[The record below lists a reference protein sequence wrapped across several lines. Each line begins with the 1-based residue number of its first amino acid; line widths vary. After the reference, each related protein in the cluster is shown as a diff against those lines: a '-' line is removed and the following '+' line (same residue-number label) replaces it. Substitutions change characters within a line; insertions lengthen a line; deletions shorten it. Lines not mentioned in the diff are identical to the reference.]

1 MYTDKGLY
9 IAKAAGRELY
19 ILPKMAN
26 RHGLIAGATGTGKTV
41 SLKVLAESFS
51 DMGVPVIMADVKGD
65 LAGMVKAGGDNAT
78 ISQRVSEFG
87 LLERG
92 FTYKAFPTCFWDL
105 FAKKGLPLR
114 TTISEFGPLL
124 LAKLLD
130 LNQVQSDIL
139 NIVFKIADDEGLLL
153 IDIKDLKA
161 MLNYVSENSAQYK
174 SEYGNISS
182 QSVAAI
188 MRAVVALSDRGAEE
202 FFGEPALNIRDW
214 MRTTQDSRAY
224 INIID
229 ASSLIQDTL
238 AYSTFMLWLLS
249 ELFETMPEVGDLE
262 KPKMVFFFDEAHL
275 LFKNTPKAM
284 MQKIEQVMKLIRSK
298 GIGIYFISQ
307 SPSDIPGEILAQL
320 GNKIQHALR
329 AYTASEQKAVK
340 AAAQSYRIN
349 PNLDTQKAIT
359 ELGIGEDF
367 SFKAYPTVFWDIFGK
382 KGLPLRT
389 TISEFG
395 PMLLAKLLDLNQI
408 QTDILNII
416 FKIADDEGLLL
427 IDLKDLKSMLNYVSE
442 NAADYKAEYG
452 NIAPQSVNAIMR
464 GLVALGDK
472 GGDIF
477 FGEPALD
484 INDWFVTKDG
494 KGMINVLDA
503 TTIINDPVIYST
515 FMLWMLAELFEIM
528 PEVGDLDKP
537 KMVFFF
543 DEAHLLFKDTPK
555 ALLQKIEQVVK
566 LIRSKGIGVYF
577 ITQNPL
583 PIIRSGFI
591 EVWLFRNDD

>member
-1 MYTDKGLY
+1 MYKDNEIWVASDGD
-9 IAKAAGRELY
+9 AKLCIKSKY
-19 ILPKMAN
+19 AN

-41 SLKVLAESFS
+41 TLKVMAESFS
-51 DMGVPVIMADVKGD
+51 DAGVPVFLSDIKGD
-65 LAGMVKAGGDNAT
+65 LSGMCK
-78 ISQRVSEFG
+78 
-87 LLERG
+87 
-92 FTYKAFPTCFWDL
+92 
-105 FAKKGLPLR
+105 
-114 TTISEFGPLL
+114 
-124 LAKLLD
+124 
-130 LNQVQSDIL
+130 
-139 NIVFKIADDEGLLL
+139 
-153 IDIKDLKA
+153 
-161 MLNYVSENSAQYK
+161 
-174 SEYGNISS
+174 
-182 QSVAAI
+182 
-188 MRAVVALSDRGAEE
+188 
-202 FFGEPALNIRDW
+202 
-214 MRTTQDSRAY
+214 
-224 INIID
+224 
-229 ASSLIQDTL
+229 
-238 AYSTFMLWLLS
+238 
-249 ELFETMPEVGDLE
+249 
-262 KPKMVFFFDEAHL
+262 
-275 LFKNTPKAM
+275 
-284 MQKIEQVMKLIRSK
+284 
-298 GIGIYFISQ
+298 
-307 SPSDIPGEILAQL
+307 PGEE
-320 GNKIQHALR
+320 KE
-329 AYTASEQKAVK
+329 S
-340 AAAQSYRIN
+340 
-349 PNLDTQKAIT
+349 IT
-359 ELGIGEDF
+359 KRVAELGMGEDF

-442 NAADYKAEYG
+442 NATDYKAEYG

-503 TTIINDPVIYST
+503 TTIINDPGIYAT

-577 ITQNPL
+577 ITQNPSDIPDEVL
-583 PIIRSGFI
+583 AQLGNKVQHALRAYTPAEQKGIKAAAQSYRANPDFDTAEIITNLGIGEAVVSFI
-591 EVWLFRNDD
+591 EDDGAPAMVRKTKVLPPQSYLGAIDDMMRAAVISMSDLAEKYKDMVDRDSAYEFLQRLQVEISQKQEEEKQAETARKEAEKQAEIERKEAEKQEKAAQKEAERQAKEAEKEEKKKKDAIKKGVAAVAGTAAGTIGRQIGKTLGKSGGKFGSSLGGNLGASLGRGVLSTLFKLK

>member
-1 MYTDKGLY
+1 MYKDNEIWVASDGD
-9 IAKAAGRELY
+9 AKLCIKSKY
-19 ILPKMAN
+19 AN

-41 SLKVLAESFS
+41 TLKVMAESFS
-51 DMGVPVIMADVKGD
+51 DAGVPVFLSDIKGD
-65 LAGMVKAGGDNAT
+65 LSGMCK
-78 ISQRVSEFG
+78 
-87 LLERG
+87 
-92 FTYKAFPTCFWDL
+92 
-105 FAKKGLPLR
+105 
-114 TTISEFGPLL
+114 
-124 LAKLLD
+124 
-130 LNQVQSDIL
+130 
-139 NIVFKIADDEGLLL
+139 
-153 IDIKDLKA
+153 
-161 MLNYVSENSAQYK
+161 
-174 SEYGNISS
+174 
-182 QSVAAI
+182 
-188 MRAVVALSDRGAEE
+188 
-202 FFGEPALNIRDW
+202 
-214 MRTTQDSRAY
+214 
-224 INIID
+224 
-229 ASSLIQDTL
+229 
-238 AYSTFMLWLLS
+238 
-249 ELFETMPEVGDLE
+249 
-262 KPKMVFFFDEAHL
+262 
-275 LFKNTPKAM
+275 
-284 MQKIEQVMKLIRSK
+284 
-298 GIGIYFISQ
+298 
-307 SPSDIPGEILAQL
+307 PGEE
-320 GNKIQHALR
+320 KE
-329 AYTASEQKAVK
+329 S
-340 AAAQSYRIN
+340 
-349 PNLDTQKAIT
+349 IT
-359 ELGIGEDF
+359 KRVAELGMGEDF

-442 NAADYKAEYG
+442 NAIDYKAEYG

-472 GGDIF
+472 GGDVF

-503 TTIINDPVIYST
+503 TTIINDPGIYAT

-577 ITQNPL
+577 ITQNPSDIPDEVL
-583 PIIRSGFI
+583 AQLGNKVQHALRAYTPAEQKGIKAAAQSYRANPDFDTAEIITNLGIGEAVVSFI
-591 EVWLFRNDD
+591 EDDGAPAMVRKAKVLPPQSYLGAIDDMMRAAVISMSDLAEKYKDMVDRDSAYEFLQRLQVEISQKQEEERQAEIARKEAEKQAEIERKEAEKQAKAAQNEAEKQAREAEKEEKKKKDAIKKGVATVAGTAAGTIGRQIGKTLGKSGGKFGSSLGGNLGASLGRGVLSTLFKLK

>member
-1 MYTDKGLY
+1 MYKDNEIWVASDGD
-9 IAKAAGRELY
+9 AKLCIKSKY
-19 ILPKMAN
+19 AN

-41 SLKVLAESFS
+41 TLKVMAESFS
-51 DMGVPVIMADVKGD
+51 DAGVPVFLSDIKGD
-65 LAGMVKAGGDNAT
+65 LSGMCK
-78 ISQRVSEFG
+78 
-87 LLERG
+87 
-92 FTYKAFPTCFWDL
+92 
-105 FAKKGLPLR
+105 
-114 TTISEFGPLL
+114 
-124 LAKLLD
+124 
-130 LNQVQSDIL
+130 
-139 NIVFKIADDEGLLL
+139 
-153 IDIKDLKA
+153 
-161 MLNYVSENSAQYK
+161 
-174 SEYGNISS
+174 
-182 QSVAAI
+182 
-188 MRAVVALSDRGAEE
+188 
-202 FFGEPALNIRDW
+202 
-214 MRTTQDSRAY
+214 
-224 INIID
+224 
-229 ASSLIQDTL
+229 
-238 AYSTFMLWLLS
+238 
-249 ELFETMPEVGDLE
+249 
-262 KPKMVFFFDEAHL
+262 
-275 LFKNTPKAM
+275 
-284 MQKIEQVMKLIRSK
+284 
-298 GIGIYFISQ
+298 
-307 SPSDIPGEILAQL
+307 PGEE
-320 GNKIQHALR
+320 KE
-329 AYTASEQKAVK
+329 S
-340 AAAQSYRIN
+340 
-349 PNLDTQKAIT
+349 IT
-359 ELGIGEDF
+359 KRVAELGMGEDF

-577 ITQNPL
+577 ITQNPSDIPDEVL
-583 PIIRSGFI
+583 AQLGNKVQHALRAYTPAEQKGIKAAAQSYRVNPDFDTAEIITNLGIGEAVVSFI
-591 EVWLFRNDD
+591 EDDGAPAMVRKAKVLPPQSYLGAIDDMMRAAVISMSDLAGKYKDMVDRDSAYEFLQRLQVEISQKQEEERQAEIERKEAEKQVEIERKEAEKQAKAAQKEAEKQAKEAEKEEKKKKDAIKKGVAAVAGTAAGTIGRQIGKTLGKSGGKFGSSLGGNLGASLGRGVLSTLFKLKYRTQRGIDSQ

>member
-1 MYTDKGLY
+1 MYKDNEIWVASDGD
-9 IAKAAGRELY
+9 AKLCIKSKY
-19 ILPKMAN
+19 AN

-41 SLKVLAESFS
+41 TLKVMAESFS
-51 DMGVPVIMADVKGD
+51 DAGVPVFLSDIKGD
-65 LAGMVKAGGDNAT
+65 LSGMCK
-78 ISQRVSEFG
+78 
-87 LLERG
+87 
-92 FTYKAFPTCFWDL
+92 
-105 FAKKGLPLR
+105 
-114 TTISEFGPLL
+114 
-124 LAKLLD
+124 
-130 LNQVQSDIL
+130 
-139 NIVFKIADDEGLLL
+139 
-153 IDIKDLKA
+153 
-161 MLNYVSENSAQYK
+161 
-174 SEYGNISS
+174 
-182 QSVAAI
+182 
-188 MRAVVALSDRGAEE
+188 
-202 FFGEPALNIRDW
+202 
-214 MRTTQDSRAY
+214 
-224 INIID
+224 
-229 ASSLIQDTL
+229 
-238 AYSTFMLWLLS
+238 
-249 ELFETMPEVGDLE
+249 
-262 KPKMVFFFDEAHL
+262 
-275 LFKNTPKAM
+275 
-284 MQKIEQVMKLIRSK
+284 
-298 GIGIYFISQ
+298 
-307 SPSDIPGEILAQL
+307 PGEE
-320 GNKIQHALR
+320 KE
-329 AYTASEQKAVK
+329 S
-340 AAAQSYRIN
+340 
-349 PNLDTQKAIT
+349 IT
-359 ELGIGEDF
+359 KRVAELGMGEDF

-442 NAADYKAEYG
+442 NVADYKAEYG

-472 GGDIF
+472 GGDVF

-503 TTIINDPVIYST
+503 TTIINDPGIYAT

-577 ITQNPL
+577 ITQNPSDIPDEVL
-583 PIIRSGFI
+583 AQLGNKVQHALRAYTPAEQKGIKAAAQSYRANPDFDTAEIITNLGIGEAVVSFI
-591 EVWLFRNDD
+591 EDDGAPAMVRKAKVLPPQSYLGAIDDMMRAAVISMSDLAEKYKDMVDRDSAYEFLQRLQVEISQKQEEEKQAEIARKEAEKQAEIERKEAEKQAKAAQKEAERQAKEAEKEEKKKKDAIKKGVAAVAGTAAGTIGRQIGKTLGKSGGKFGSSLGGNLGASLGRGVLSTLFKLK

>member
-1 MYTDKGLY
+1 MYKENEIWVASDGD
-9 IAKAAGRELY
+9 AKLCIKSKY
-19 ILPKMAN
+19 AN

-41 SLKVLAESFS
+41 TLKVMAESFS
-51 DMGVPVIMADVKGD
+51 DAGVPVFLSDIKGD
-65 LAGMVKAGGDNAT
+65 LSGMCK
-78 ISQRVSEFG
+78 
-87 LLERG
+87 
-92 FTYKAFPTCFWDL
+92 
-105 FAKKGLPLR
+105 
-114 TTISEFGPLL
+114 
-124 LAKLLD
+124 
-130 LNQVQSDIL
+130 
-139 NIVFKIADDEGLLL
+139 
-153 IDIKDLKA
+153 
-161 MLNYVSENSAQYK
+161 
-174 SEYGNISS
+174 
-182 QSVAAI
+182 
-188 MRAVVALSDRGAEE
+188 
-202 FFGEPALNIRDW
+202 
-214 MRTTQDSRAY
+214 
-224 INIID
+224 
-229 ASSLIQDTL
+229 
-238 AYSTFMLWLLS
+238 
-249 ELFETMPEVGDLE
+249 
-262 KPKMVFFFDEAHL
+262 
-275 LFKNTPKAM
+275 
-284 MQKIEQVMKLIRSK
+284 
-298 GIGIYFISQ
+298 
-307 SPSDIPGEILAQL
+307 PGEE
-320 GNKIQHALR
+320 KE
-329 AYTASEQKAVK
+329 S
-340 AAAQSYRIN
+340 
-349 PNLDTQKAIT
+349 IT
-359 ELGIGEDF
+359 KRVAELGMGEDF

-472 GGDIF
+472 GGDVF

-503 TTIINDPVIYST
+503 TTIINDPGIYAT

-577 ITQNPL
+577 ITQNPSDIPDEVL
-583 PIIRSGFI
+583 AQLGNKVQHALRAYTPAEQKGIKAAAQSYRANPDFDTAEIITNLGIGEAVVSFI
-591 EVWLFRNDD
+591 EDDGAPAMVRKAKVLPPQSYLGAIDDMMRAAVISMSDLANKYKDMVDRDSAYEFLQRLQVEISQKQEEERQAETARKEAEKQAEIERKEAEKQAKAAQKEAEKQAREAEKEEKKKKDAIKKGVATVAGTAAGTIGRQIGKTLGKSGGKFGSSLGGNLGASLGRGVLSTLFKLK

>member
-1 MYTDKGLY
+1 MYKDNEIWVASDGD
-9 IAKAAGRELY
+9 AKLCIKSKY
-19 ILPKMAN
+19 AN

-41 SLKVLAESFS
+41 TLKVMAESFS
-51 DMGVPVIMADVKGD
+51 DAGVPVFLSDIKGD
-65 LAGMVKAGGDNAT
+65 LSGMCK
-78 ISQRVSEFG
+78 
-87 LLERG
+87 
-92 FTYKAFPTCFWDL
+92 
-105 FAKKGLPLR
+105 
-114 TTISEFGPLL
+114 
-124 LAKLLD
+124 
-130 LNQVQSDIL
+130 
-139 NIVFKIADDEGLLL
+139 
-153 IDIKDLKA
+153 
-161 MLNYVSENSAQYK
+161 
-174 SEYGNISS
+174 
-182 QSVAAI
+182 
-188 MRAVVALSDRGAEE
+188 
-202 FFGEPALNIRDW
+202 
-214 MRTTQDSRAY
+214 
-224 INIID
+224 
-229 ASSLIQDTL
+229 
-238 AYSTFMLWLLS
+238 
-249 ELFETMPEVGDLE
+249 
-262 KPKMVFFFDEAHL
+262 
-275 LFKNTPKAM
+275 
-284 MQKIEQVMKLIRSK
+284 
-298 GIGIYFISQ
+298 
-307 SPSDIPGEILAQL
+307 PGEEKESITKRVADL
-320 GNKIQHALR
+320 GM
-329 AYTASEQKAVK
+329 
-340 AAAQSYRIN
+340 
-349 PNLDTQKAIT
+349 
-359 ELGIGEDF
+359 GEDF

-577 ITQNPL
+577 ITQNPSDIPDEAL
-583 PIIRSGFI
+583 AQLGNKVQHALRAYTPAEQKGIKAAAQSYRANPDFDTAEIITNLGIGEAVVSFI
-591 EVWLFRNDD
+591 EDDGAPAMVRKAKVLPPQSYLGAIDDMMRAAVISMSDLAEKYKDMVDRDSAYEFLQRLQVEISQKQEEEKQAETARKEAEKQAEIERKEAEKQAKAAQKEAERQAKEAEKEEKKKKDAIKKGVAAVAGTAAGTIGRQIGKTLGKSGGKFGSSLGGNLGASLGRGVLSTLFKLK

>member
-1 MYTDKGLY
+1 MYKDNEIWVASDGD
-9 IAKAAGRELY
+9 AKLCIKSKY
-19 ILPKMAN
+19 AN

-41 SLKVLAESFS
+41 TLKVMAESFS
-51 DMGVPVIMADVKGD
+51 DAGVPVFLSDIKGD
-65 LAGMVKAGGDNAT
+65 LSGMCK
-78 ISQRVSEFG
+78 
-87 LLERG
+87 
-92 FTYKAFPTCFWDL
+92 
-105 FAKKGLPLR
+105 
-114 TTISEFGPLL
+114 
-124 LAKLLD
+124 
-130 LNQVQSDIL
+130 
-139 NIVFKIADDEGLLL
+139 
-153 IDIKDLKA
+153 
-161 MLNYVSENSAQYK
+161 
-174 SEYGNISS
+174 
-182 QSVAAI
+182 
-188 MRAVVALSDRGAEE
+188 
-202 FFGEPALNIRDW
+202 
-214 MRTTQDSRAY
+214 
-224 INIID
+224 
-229 ASSLIQDTL
+229 
-238 AYSTFMLWLLS
+238 
-249 ELFETMPEVGDLE
+249 
-262 KPKMVFFFDEAHL
+262 
-275 LFKNTPKAM
+275 
-284 MQKIEQVMKLIRSK
+284 
-298 GIGIYFISQ
+298 
-307 SPSDIPGEILAQL
+307 PGEE
-320 GNKIQHALR
+320 KE
-329 AYTASEQKAVK
+329 S
-340 AAAQSYRIN
+340 
-349 PNLDTQKAIT
+349 IT
-359 ELGIGEDF
+359 KRVAELGMGEDF

-442 NAADYKAEYG
+442 NAANYKAEYG

-472 GGDIF
+472 GGDVF

-503 TTIINDPVIYST
+503 TTIINDPGIYVT

-577 ITQNPL
+577 ITQNPSDIPDEVL
-583 PIIRSGFI
+583 AQLGNKVQHALRAYTPAEQKGIKAAAQSYRVNPDFDTAEIITNLGIGEAVVSFI
-591 EVWLFRNDD
+591 EDDGAPAMVRKAKVLPPQSYLGAIDDMMRAAVISMSDLAEKYKDMVDRDSAYEFLQRLQVEISQKQEEEKQAETARKEAEKQAEIERKEAEKQAKAAQKEAERQAKEAEKEEKKKKDAIKKGVAAVAGTAAGTIGRQIGKTLGKSGGKFGSSLGGNLGASLGRGVLSTLFKLK

>member
-1 MYTDKGLY
+1 MYKDNEIWVASDGD
-9 IAKAAGRELY
+9 AKLCIKSKY
-19 ILPKMAN
+19 AN

-41 SLKVLAESFS
+41 TLKVMAESFS
-51 DMGVPVIMADVKGD
+51 DAGVPVFLSDIKGD
-65 LAGMVKAGGDNAT
+65 LSGMCK
-78 ISQRVSEFG
+78 
-87 LLERG
+87 
-92 FTYKAFPTCFWDL
+92 
-105 FAKKGLPLR
+105 
-114 TTISEFGPLL
+114 
-124 LAKLLD
+124 
-130 LNQVQSDIL
+130 
-139 NIVFKIADDEGLLL
+139 
-153 IDIKDLKA
+153 
-161 MLNYVSENSAQYK
+161 
-174 SEYGNISS
+174 
-182 QSVAAI
+182 
-188 MRAVVALSDRGAEE
+188 
-202 FFGEPALNIRDW
+202 
-214 MRTTQDSRAY
+214 
-224 INIID
+224 
-229 ASSLIQDTL
+229 
-238 AYSTFMLWLLS
+238 
-249 ELFETMPEVGDLE
+249 
-262 KPKMVFFFDEAHL
+262 
-275 LFKNTPKAM
+275 
-284 MQKIEQVMKLIRSK
+284 
-298 GIGIYFISQ
+298 
-307 SPSDIPGEILAQL
+307 PGEE
-320 GNKIQHALR
+320 KE
-329 AYTASEQKAVK
+329 S
-340 AAAQSYRIN
+340 
-349 PNLDTQKAIT
+349 IT
-359 ELGIGEDF
+359 KRVAELGMGEDF

-472 GGDIF
+472 GGDVF

-503 TTIINDPVIYST
+503 TTIINDPGIYAT

-577 ITQNPL
+577 ITQNPSDIPDEVL
-583 PIIRSGFI
+583 AQLGNKVQHALRAYTPAEQKGIKAAAQSYRVNPDFDTAEIITNLGIGEAVVSFI
-591 EVWLFRNDD
+591 EDDGAPAMVRKAKVLPPQSYLGAIDDMMRAAVISMSDLAEKYKDMVDRDSAYEFLQRLQVEISQKQEEERQAEIERKEAEKQAEIERKEAEKQAKAAQKEAERQAKEAEKEEKKKKDAIKKGVAAVAGTAAGTIGRQIGKTLGKSGGKFGSSLGGNLGASLGRGVLSTLFKLK

>member
-1 MYTDKGLY
+1 MYKDNEIWVASDGD
-9 IAKAAGRELY
+9 AKLCIKSKY
-19 ILPKMAN
+19 AN

-41 SLKVLAESFS
+41 TLKVMAESFS
-51 DMGVPVIMADVKGD
+51 DAGVPVFLSDIKGD
-65 LAGMVKAGGDNAT
+65 LSGMCK
-78 ISQRVSEFG
+78 
-87 LLERG
+87 
-92 FTYKAFPTCFWDL
+92 
-105 FAKKGLPLR
+105 
-114 TTISEFGPLL
+114 
-124 LAKLLD
+124 
-130 LNQVQSDIL
+130 
-139 NIVFKIADDEGLLL
+139 
-153 IDIKDLKA
+153 
-161 MLNYVSENSAQYK
+161 
-174 SEYGNISS
+174 
-182 QSVAAI
+182 
-188 MRAVVALSDRGAEE
+188 
-202 FFGEPALNIRDW
+202 
-214 MRTTQDSRAY
+214 
-224 INIID
+224 
-229 ASSLIQDTL
+229 
-238 AYSTFMLWLLS
+238 
-249 ELFETMPEVGDLE
+249 
-262 KPKMVFFFDEAHL
+262 
-275 LFKNTPKAM
+275 
-284 MQKIEQVMKLIRSK
+284 
-298 GIGIYFISQ
+298 
-307 SPSDIPGEILAQL
+307 PGEE
-320 GNKIQHALR
+320 KE
-329 AYTASEQKAVK
+329 S
-340 AAAQSYRIN
+340 
-349 PNLDTQKAIT
+349 IT
-359 ELGIGEDF
+359 KRVAELGMGEDF

-395 PMLLAKLLDLNQI
+395 PMLLAKLLELNQI

-472 GGDIF
+472 GGDVF

-503 TTIINDPVIYST
+503 TTIINDPGIYAT

-577 ITQNPL
+577 ITQNPSDIPDEVL
-583 PIIRSGFI
+583 AQLGNKVQHALRAYTPAEQKGIKAAAQSYRANPDFDTAEIITNLGIGEAVVSFI
-591 EVWLFRNDD
+591 EDDGAPAMVRKAKVLPPQSYLGAIDDMMRAAVISMSDLAGKYKDMVDRDSAYEFLQRLQVEISQKQEEERQAEIARKEAEKQAEIERKESEKQAKAAQKEAEKQAREAEKEEKKKKDAIKKGVATVAGTAAGTIGRQIGKTLGKSGGKFGSSLGGNLGASLGRGVLSTLFKLK

>member
-1 MYTDKGLY
+1 MYKDNEIWVASDGD
-9 IAKAAGRELY
+9 AKLCIKSKY
-19 ILPKMAN
+19 AN

-41 SLKVLAESFS
+41 TLKVMAESFS
-51 DMGVPVIMADVKGD
+51 DAGVPVFLSDIKGD
-65 LAGMVKAGGDNAT
+65 LSGMCK
-78 ISQRVSEFG
+78 
-87 LLERG
+87 
-92 FTYKAFPTCFWDL
+92 
-105 FAKKGLPLR
+105 
-114 TTISEFGPLL
+114 
-124 LAKLLD
+124 
-130 LNQVQSDIL
+130 
-139 NIVFKIADDEGLLL
+139 
-153 IDIKDLKA
+153 
-161 MLNYVSENSAQYK
+161 
-174 SEYGNISS
+174 
-182 QSVAAI
+182 
-188 MRAVVALSDRGAEE
+188 
-202 FFGEPALNIRDW
+202 
-214 MRTTQDSRAY
+214 
-224 INIID
+224 
-229 ASSLIQDTL
+229 
-238 AYSTFMLWLLS
+238 
-249 ELFETMPEVGDLE
+249 
-262 KPKMVFFFDEAHL
+262 
-275 LFKNTPKAM
+275 
-284 MQKIEQVMKLIRSK
+284 
-298 GIGIYFISQ
+298 
-307 SPSDIPGEILAQL
+307 PGEE
-320 GNKIQHALR
+320 KE
-329 AYTASEQKAVK
+329 S
-340 AAAQSYRIN
+340 
-349 PNLDTQKAIT
+349 IT
-359 ELGIGEDF
+359 KRVAELGIGEDF

-442 NAADYKAEYG
+442 NAIDYKAEYG

-472 GGDIF
+472 GGDVF

-503 TTIINDPVIYST
+503 TTIINDPGIYAT

-528 PEVGDLDKP
+528 PEVGDLEKP

-577 ITQNPL
+577 ITQNPSDIPDEVL
-583 PIIRSGFI
+583 AQLGNKVQHALRAYTPAEQKGIKAAAQSYRVNPDFDTAEIITNLGIGEAVVSFI
-591 EVWLFRNDD
+591 EDDGAPAMVRKAKVLPPQSYLGAIDDMMRAAVISMSDLAEKYKDMVDRDSAYEFLQRLQVEISQKQEEEKQAETARKEAEKQAEIERKEAEKQEKAAQKEAERQAKEAEKEEKKKKDAIKKGVAAVAGTAAGTIGRQIGKTLGKSGGKFGSSLGGNLGASLGRGVLSTLFKLK

>member
-1 MYTDKGLY
+1 MYKDNEIWVASDGD
-9 IAKAAGRELY
+9 AKLCIKSKY
-19 ILPKMAN
+19 AN

-41 SLKVLAESFS
+41 TLKVMAESFS
-51 DMGVPVIMADVKGD
+51 DAGVPVFLSDIKGD
-65 LAGMVKAGGDNAT
+65 LSGMCK
-78 ISQRVSEFG
+78 
-87 LLERG
+87 
-92 FTYKAFPTCFWDL
+92 
-105 FAKKGLPLR
+105 
-114 TTISEFGPLL
+114 
-124 LAKLLD
+124 
-130 LNQVQSDIL
+130 
-139 NIVFKIADDEGLLL
+139 
-153 IDIKDLKA
+153 
-161 MLNYVSENSAQYK
+161 
-174 SEYGNISS
+174 
-182 QSVAAI
+182 
-188 MRAVVALSDRGAEE
+188 
-202 FFGEPALNIRDW
+202 
-214 MRTTQDSRAY
+214 
-224 INIID
+224 
-229 ASSLIQDTL
+229 
-238 AYSTFMLWLLS
+238 
-249 ELFETMPEVGDLE
+249 
-262 KPKMVFFFDEAHL
+262 
-275 LFKNTPKAM
+275 
-284 MQKIEQVMKLIRSK
+284 
-298 GIGIYFISQ
+298 
-307 SPSDIPGEILAQL
+307 PGEE
-320 GNKIQHALR
+320 KE
-329 AYTASEQKAVK
+329 S
-340 AAAQSYRIN
+340 
-349 PNLDTQKAIT
+349 IT
-359 ELGIGEDF
+359 KRVAELGMGEDF

-442 NAADYKAEYG
+442 NAIDYKAEYG

-472 GGDIF
+472 GGDVF

-503 TTIINDPVIYST
+503 TTIINDPGIYAT
-515 FMLWMLAELFEIM
+515 FMLWMLAELFEIV

-577 ITQNPL
+577 ITQNPSDIPDEVL
-583 PIIRSGFI
+583 AQLGNKVQHALRAYTPAEQKGIKAAAQSYRVNPDFDTAEIITNLGIGEAVVSFI
-591 EVWLFRNDD
+591 EDDGAPAMVRKAKVLPPQSYLGAIDDMMRAAVISMSNLAEKYKDMVDRDSAYEFLQRLQVEISQKQEEEKQAETARKEAEKQAEIERKEAEKQEKAAQKEAERQAKEAEKEEKKKKDAIKKGVAAVAGTAAGTIGRQIGKTLGKSGGKFGSSLGGNLGASLGRGVLSTLFKLK

>member
-1 MYTDKGLY
+1 MYKDNEIWVASDGDTKLCIKSKY
-9 IAKAAGRELY
+9 
-19 ILPKMAN
+19 AN

-41 SLKVLAESFS
+41 TLKVMAESFS
-51 DMGVPVIMADVKGD
+51 DAGVPVFLSDIKGD
-65 LAGMVKAGGDNAT
+65 LSGMCK
-78 ISQRVSEFG
+78 
-87 LLERG
+87 
-92 FTYKAFPTCFWDL
+92 
-105 FAKKGLPLR
+105 
-114 TTISEFGPLL
+114 
-124 LAKLLD
+124 
-130 LNQVQSDIL
+130 
-139 NIVFKIADDEGLLL
+139 
-153 IDIKDLKA
+153 
-161 MLNYVSENSAQYK
+161 
-174 SEYGNISS
+174 
-182 QSVAAI
+182 
-188 MRAVVALSDRGAEE
+188 
-202 FFGEPALNIRDW
+202 
-214 MRTTQDSRAY
+214 
-224 INIID
+224 
-229 ASSLIQDTL
+229 
-238 AYSTFMLWLLS
+238 
-249 ELFETMPEVGDLE
+249 
-262 KPKMVFFFDEAHL
+262 
-275 LFKNTPKAM
+275 
-284 MQKIEQVMKLIRSK
+284 
-298 GIGIYFISQ
+298 
-307 SPSDIPGEILAQL
+307 PGEE
-320 GNKIQHALR
+320 KE
-329 AYTASEQKAVK
+329 S
-340 AAAQSYRIN
+340 
-349 PNLDTQKAIT
+349 IT
-359 ELGIGEDF
+359 KRVDELGMGEDF

-503 TTIINDPVIYST
+503 TTIINDPGIYST

-577 ITQNPL
+577 ITQNPSDIPDEVL
-583 PIIRSGFI
+583 AQLGNKVQHALRAYTPAEQKGIKAAAQSYRVNPDFDTAEIITNLGIGEAVVSFI
-591 EVWLFRNDD
+591 EDDGAPAMVRKAKVLPPQSYLGAIDDMMRAAVISMSDLAGKYKDMVDRDSAYEFLQRLQIEVSQKQEEERQAEIERKEAEKQIEIERKEAEKQAKAAQKEAEKQAKEAEKEEKKKKDAIKKGVAAVAGTAAGTIGRQIGKTLGKSGGKFGSSLGGNLGASLGRGVLSTLFKLK

>member
-1 MYTDKGLY
+1 MYKDNEIWVASDGD
-9 IAKAAGRELY
+9 AKLCIKSKY
-19 ILPKMAN
+19 AN

-41 SLKVLAESFS
+41 TLKVMAESFS
-51 DMGVPVIMADVKGD
+51 DAGVPVFLSDIKGD
-65 LAGMVKAGGDNAT
+65 LSGMCK
-78 ISQRVSEFG
+78 
-87 LLERG
+87 
-92 FTYKAFPTCFWDL
+92 
-105 FAKKGLPLR
+105 
-114 TTISEFGPLL
+114 
-124 LAKLLD
+124 
-130 LNQVQSDIL
+130 
-139 NIVFKIADDEGLLL
+139 
-153 IDIKDLKA
+153 
-161 MLNYVSENSAQYK
+161 
-174 SEYGNISS
+174 
-182 QSVAAI
+182 
-188 MRAVVALSDRGAEE
+188 
-202 FFGEPALNIRDW
+202 
-214 MRTTQDSRAY
+214 
-224 INIID
+224 
-229 ASSLIQDTL
+229 
-238 AYSTFMLWLLS
+238 
-249 ELFETMPEVGDLE
+249 
-262 KPKMVFFFDEAHL
+262 
-275 LFKNTPKAM
+275 
-284 MQKIEQVMKLIRSK
+284 
-298 GIGIYFISQ
+298 
-307 SPSDIPGEILAQL
+307 PGEEKESITKRVADL
-320 GNKIQHALR
+320 GM
-329 AYTASEQKAVK
+329 
-340 AAAQSYRIN
+340 
-349 PNLDTQKAIT
+349 
-359 ELGIGEDF
+359 GEDF
-367 SFKAYPTVFWDIFGK
+367 PFKAYPTVFWDIFGK

-472 GGDIF
+472 GGDVF

-503 TTIINDPVIYST
+503 TTIINDPGIYAT

-577 ITQNPL
+577 ITQNPSDIPDEVL
-583 PIIRSGFI
+583 AQLGNKVQHALRAYTPAEQKGIKAAAQSYRANPDFDTAEIITNLGIGEAVVSFI
-591 EVWLFRNDD
+591 EDDGAPAMVRKAKVLPPQSYLGAIDDMMRAAVISMSDLAEKYKDMVDRDSAYEFLQRLQVEISQKQEEEKQAETARKEAEKQAEIERKEAEKQEKAAQKEAERQAKEAEKEEKKKKDAIKKGVAAVAGTAAGTIGRQIGKTLGKSGGKFGSSLGGNLGASLGRGVLSTLFKLK

>member
-1 MYTDKGLY
+1 MYKENEIWVASDGD
-9 IAKAAGRELY
+9 AKLCIKSKY
-19 ILPKMAN
+19 AN

-41 SLKVLAESFS
+41 TLKVMAESFS
-51 DMGVPVIMADVKGD
+51 DAGVPVFLSDIKGD
-65 LAGMVKAGGDNAT
+65 LSGMCK
-78 ISQRVSEFG
+78 
-87 LLERG
+87 
-92 FTYKAFPTCFWDL
+92 
-105 FAKKGLPLR
+105 
-114 TTISEFGPLL
+114 
-124 LAKLLD
+124 
-130 LNQVQSDIL
+130 
-139 NIVFKIADDEGLLL
+139 
-153 IDIKDLKA
+153 
-161 MLNYVSENSAQYK
+161 
-174 SEYGNISS
+174 
-182 QSVAAI
+182 
-188 MRAVVALSDRGAEE
+188 
-202 FFGEPALNIRDW
+202 
-214 MRTTQDSRAY
+214 
-224 INIID
+224 
-229 ASSLIQDTL
+229 
-238 AYSTFMLWLLS
+238 
-249 ELFETMPEVGDLE
+249 
-262 KPKMVFFFDEAHL
+262 
-275 LFKNTPKAM
+275 
-284 MQKIEQVMKLIRSK
+284 
-298 GIGIYFISQ
+298 
-307 SPSDIPGEILAQL
+307 PGEE
-320 GNKIQHALR
+320 KE
-329 AYTASEQKAVK
+329 S
-340 AAAQSYRIN
+340 
-349 PNLDTQKAIT
+349 IT
-359 ELGIGEDF
+359 KRVAELGMGEDF

-442 NAADYKAEYG
+442 NATDYKAEYG

-503 TTIINDPVIYST
+503 TTIINDPGIYAT

-577 ITQNPL
+577 ITQNPSDIPDEVL
-583 PIIRSGFI
+583 AQLGNKVQHALRAYTPAEQKGIKAAAQSYRANPDFDTAEIITNLGIGEAVVSFI
-591 EVWLFRNDD
+591 EDDGAPAMVRKAKVLPPQSYLGAIDDMMRAAVISMSDLAEKYKDMVDRDSAYEFLQRLQVEISQKQEEEKQAETARKEAEKQAEIERKEAEKQEKAAQKEAERQTKEAEKEEKKKKDAIKKGVAAVAGTAAGTIGRQIGKTLGKSGGKFGSSLGGNLGASLGRGVLSTLFKLK

>member
-1 MYTDKGLY
+1 MYKDNEIWVASDGD
-9 IAKAAGRELY
+9 AKLCIKSKY
-19 ILPKMAN
+19 AN

-41 SLKVLAESFS
+41 TLKVMAESFS
-51 DMGVPVIMADVKGD
+51 DAGVPVFLSDIKGD
-65 LAGMVKAGGDNAT
+65 LSGMCK
-78 ISQRVSEFG
+78 
-87 LLERG
+87 
-92 FTYKAFPTCFWDL
+92 
-105 FAKKGLPLR
+105 
-114 TTISEFGPLL
+114 
-124 LAKLLD
+124 
-130 LNQVQSDIL
+130 
-139 NIVFKIADDEGLLL
+139 
-153 IDIKDLKA
+153 
-161 MLNYVSENSAQYK
+161 
-174 SEYGNISS
+174 
-182 QSVAAI
+182 
-188 MRAVVALSDRGAEE
+188 
-202 FFGEPALNIRDW
+202 
-214 MRTTQDSRAY
+214 
-224 INIID
+224 
-229 ASSLIQDTL
+229 
-238 AYSTFMLWLLS
+238 
-249 ELFETMPEVGDLE
+249 
-262 KPKMVFFFDEAHL
+262 
-275 LFKNTPKAM
+275 
-284 MQKIEQVMKLIRSK
+284 
-298 GIGIYFISQ
+298 
-307 SPSDIPGEILAQL
+307 PGEE
-320 GNKIQHALR
+320 KE
-329 AYTASEQKAVK
+329 S
-340 AAAQSYRIN
+340 
-349 PNLDTQKAIT
+349 IT
-359 ELGIGEDF
+359 KRVAELGMGEDF

-442 NAADYKAEYG
+442 NAIDYKAEYG

-472 GGDIF
+472 GGDVF

-503 TTIINDPVIYST
+503 TTIINDPGIYAT

-577 ITQNPL
+577 ITQNTSDIPDEVL
-583 PIIRSGFI
+583 AQLGNKVQHALRAYTPAEQKGIKAAAQSYRANPDFDTAEIITNLGIGEAVVSFI
-591 EVWLFRNDD
+591 EDDGAPAMVRKAKVLPPQSYLGAIDDMMRAAVISMSDLAEKYKDMVDRDSAYEFLQRLQVEISQKKEEEKQAETARKEAEKQAEIERKEAEKQEKAAQKEAERQAKEAEKEEKKKKDAIKKGVAAVAGTAAGTIGRQIGKTLGKSGGKFGSSLGGNLGASLGRGVLSTLFKLK

>member
-1 MYTDKGLY
+1 MYKDNEIWVASDGD
-9 IAKAAGRELY
+9 AKLCIKSKY
-19 ILPKMAN
+19 AN

-41 SLKVLAESFS
+41 TLKVMAESFS
-51 DMGVPVIMADVKGD
+51 DAGVPVFLSDIKGD
-65 LAGMVKAGGDNAT
+65 LSGMCK
-78 ISQRVSEFG
+78 
-87 LLERG
+87 
-92 FTYKAFPTCFWDL
+92 
-105 FAKKGLPLR
+105 
-114 TTISEFGPLL
+114 
-124 LAKLLD
+124 
-130 LNQVQSDIL
+130 
-139 NIVFKIADDEGLLL
+139 
-153 IDIKDLKA
+153 
-161 MLNYVSENSAQYK
+161 
-174 SEYGNISS
+174 
-182 QSVAAI
+182 
-188 MRAVVALSDRGAEE
+188 
-202 FFGEPALNIRDW
+202 
-214 MRTTQDSRAY
+214 
-224 INIID
+224 
-229 ASSLIQDTL
+229 
-238 AYSTFMLWLLS
+238 
-249 ELFETMPEVGDLE
+249 
-262 KPKMVFFFDEAHL
+262 
-275 LFKNTPKAM
+275 
-284 MQKIEQVMKLIRSK
+284 
-298 GIGIYFISQ
+298 
-307 SPSDIPGEILAQL
+307 PGEE
-320 GNKIQHALR
+320 KE
-329 AYTASEQKAVK
+329 S
-340 AAAQSYRIN
+340 
-349 PNLDTQKAIT
+349 IT
-359 ELGIGEDF
+359 KRVAELGMGEDF

-395 PMLLAKLLDLNQI
+395 PMLLAKLLELNQI

-464 GLVALGDK
+464 GLVALGYK
-472 GGDIF
+472 GGDVF

-503 TTIINDPVIYST
+503 TTIINDPGIYAT

-577 ITQNPL
+577 ITQNPSDIPDEVL
-583 PIIRSGFI
+583 AQLGNKVQHALRAYTPAEQKGIKAAAQSYRANPDFDTAEIITNLGIGEAVVSFI
-591 EVWLFRNDD
+591 EDDGAPAMVRKAKVLPPQSYLGAIDDMMRAAVISMSDLAGKYKDMVDRDSAYEFLQRLQVEISQKQEEERQAEIARKEAEKQAEIERKESEKQAKAAQKEAEKQAREAEKEEKKKKDAIKKGVATVAGTAAGTIGRQIGKTLGKSGGKFGSSLGGNLGASLGRGVLSTLFKLK

>member
-1 MYTDKGLY
+1 MYKENEIWVASDGD
-9 IAKAAGRELY
+9 AKLCIKSKY
-19 ILPKMAN
+19 AN

-41 SLKVLAESFS
+41 TLKVMAESFS
-51 DMGVPVIMADVKGD
+51 DAGVPVFLSDIKGD
-65 LAGMVKAGGDNAT
+65 LSGMCK
-78 ISQRVSEFG
+78 
-87 LLERG
+87 
-92 FTYKAFPTCFWDL
+92 
-105 FAKKGLPLR
+105 
-114 TTISEFGPLL
+114 
-124 LAKLLD
+124 
-130 LNQVQSDIL
+130 
-139 NIVFKIADDEGLLL
+139 
-153 IDIKDLKA
+153 
-161 MLNYVSENSAQYK
+161 
-174 SEYGNISS
+174 
-182 QSVAAI
+182 
-188 MRAVVALSDRGAEE
+188 
-202 FFGEPALNIRDW
+202 
-214 MRTTQDSRAY
+214 
-224 INIID
+224 
-229 ASSLIQDTL
+229 
-238 AYSTFMLWLLS
+238 
-249 ELFETMPEVGDLE
+249 
-262 KPKMVFFFDEAHL
+262 
-275 LFKNTPKAM
+275 
-284 MQKIEQVMKLIRSK
+284 
-298 GIGIYFISQ
+298 
-307 SPSDIPGEILAQL
+307 PGEE
-320 GNKIQHALR
+320 KE
-329 AYTASEQKAVK
+329 S
-340 AAAQSYRIN
+340 
-349 PNLDTQKAIT
+349 IT
-359 ELGIGEDF
+359 KRVAELGMGEDF

-442 NAADYKAEYG
+442 NATDYKAEYG

-472 GGDIF
+472 GGDVF

-503 TTIINDPVIYST
+503 TTIINDPGIYAT

-577 ITQNPL
+577 ITQNPSDIPDEVL
-583 PIIRSGFI
+583 AQLGNKVQHALRAYTPAEQKGIKAAAQSYRANPDFDTAEIITNLGIGEAVVSFI
-591 EVWLFRNDD
+591 EDDGAPAMVRKAKVLPPQSYLGAIDDMMRAAVISMSDLAEKYKDMVDRDSAYEFLQRLQVEISQKQEEERQAEIARKEAEKQAEIERKEAEKQAKAAQKEAERQAKEAEKEEKKKKDAIKKGVAAVAGTAAGTIGRQIGKTLGKSGGKFGSSLGGNLGASLGRGVLSTLFKLK

>member
-1 MYTDKGLY
+1 MYKDNEIWVASDGD
-9 IAKAAGRELY
+9 AKLCIKSKY
-19 ILPKMAN
+19 AN

-41 SLKVLAESFS
+41 TLKVMAESFS
-51 DMGVPVIMADVKGD
+51 DAGVPVFLSDIKGD
-65 LAGMVKAGGDNAT
+65 LSGMCK
-78 ISQRVSEFG
+78 
-87 LLERG
+87 
-92 FTYKAFPTCFWDL
+92 
-105 FAKKGLPLR
+105 
-114 TTISEFGPLL
+114 
-124 LAKLLD
+124 
-130 LNQVQSDIL
+130 
-139 NIVFKIADDEGLLL
+139 
-153 IDIKDLKA
+153 
-161 MLNYVSENSAQYK
+161 
-174 SEYGNISS
+174 
-182 QSVAAI
+182 
-188 MRAVVALSDRGAEE
+188 
-202 FFGEPALNIRDW
+202 
-214 MRTTQDSRAY
+214 
-224 INIID
+224 
-229 ASSLIQDTL
+229 
-238 AYSTFMLWLLS
+238 
-249 ELFETMPEVGDLE
+249 
-262 KPKMVFFFDEAHL
+262 
-275 LFKNTPKAM
+275 
-284 MQKIEQVMKLIRSK
+284 
-298 GIGIYFISQ
+298 
-307 SPSDIPGEILAQL
+307 PGEE
-320 GNKIQHALR
+320 KE
-329 AYTASEQKAVK
+329 S
-340 AAAQSYRIN
+340 
-349 PNLDTQKAIT
+349 IT
-359 ELGIGEDF
+359 KRVAELGMGEDF

-442 NAADYKAEYG
+442 NATDYKAEYG

-472 GGDIF
+472 GGDVF

-484 INDWFVTKDG
+484 INDWFVTRDG

-503 TTIINDPVIYST
+503 TTIINDPGIYAT

-577 ITQNPL
+577 ITQNPSDIPDEVL
-583 PIIRSGFI
+583 AQLGNKVQHALRAYTPAEQKGIKAAAQSYRANPDFDTAEIITNLGIGEAVVSFI
-591 EVWLFRNDD
+591 EDDGAPAMVRKAKVLPPQSYLGAIDDMMRAAVISMSDLAEKYKDMVDRDSAYEFLQRLQVEISQKQEEEKQAEIARKEAEKQAEIERKEAEKQEKAAQKEAERQAKEAEKEEKKKKDAIKKGVAAVAGTAAGTIGRQIGKTLGKSGGKFGSSLGGNLGASLGRGVLSTLFKLK

>member
-1 MYTDKGLY
+1 MYKDNEIWVASDGD
-9 IAKAAGRELY
+9 AKLCIKSKY
-19 ILPKMAN
+19 AN

-41 SLKVLAESFS
+41 TLKVMAESFS
-51 DMGVPVIMADVKGD
+51 DAGVPVFLSDIKGD
-65 LAGMVKAGGDNAT
+65 LSGMCK
-78 ISQRVSEFG
+78 
-87 LLERG
+87 
-92 FTYKAFPTCFWDL
+92 
-105 FAKKGLPLR
+105 
-114 TTISEFGPLL
+114 
-124 LAKLLD
+124 
-130 LNQVQSDIL
+130 
-139 NIVFKIADDEGLLL
+139 
-153 IDIKDLKA
+153 
-161 MLNYVSENSAQYK
+161 
-174 SEYGNISS
+174 
-182 QSVAAI
+182 
-188 MRAVVALSDRGAEE
+188 
-202 FFGEPALNIRDW
+202 
-214 MRTTQDSRAY
+214 
-224 INIID
+224 
-229 ASSLIQDTL
+229 
-238 AYSTFMLWLLS
+238 
-249 ELFETMPEVGDLE
+249 
-262 KPKMVFFFDEAHL
+262 
-275 LFKNTPKAM
+275 
-284 MQKIEQVMKLIRSK
+284 
-298 GIGIYFISQ
+298 
-307 SPSDIPGEILAQL
+307 PGEE
-320 GNKIQHALR
+320 KE
-329 AYTASEQKAVK
+329 S
-340 AAAQSYRIN
+340 
-349 PNLDTQKAIT
+349 IT
-359 ELGIGEDF
+359 KRVAELGMGEDF

-442 NAADYKAEYG
+442 NATDYKAEYG

-472 GGDIF
+472 GGDVF

-503 TTIINDPVIYST
+503 TTIINDPGIYVT

-577 ITQNPL
+577 ITQNPSDIPDEVL
-583 PIIRSGFI
+583 AQLGNKVQHALRAYTPAEQKGIKAAAQSYRVNPDFDTAEIITNLGIGEAVVSFI
-591 EVWLFRNDD
+591 EDDGAPAMVRKAKVLPPQSYLGAIDDMMRAAVISMSDLAEKYKDMVDRDSAYEFLQRLQVEISQKQEEEKQAETARKEAEKQAEIERKEAEKQEKAAQKEAERQAKEAEKEEKKKKDAIKKGVAAVAGTAAGTIGRQIGKTLGKSGGKFGSSLGGNLGASLGRGVLSTLFKLK

>member
-1 MYTDKGLY
+1 MYKDNEIWVASDGD
-9 IAKAAGRELY
+9 AKLCIKSKY
-19 ILPKMAN
+19 AN

-41 SLKVLAESFS
+41 TLKVMAESFS
-51 DMGVPVIMADVKGD
+51 DAGVPVFLSDIKGD
-65 LAGMVKAGGDNAT
+65 LSGMCK
-78 ISQRVSEFG
+78 
-87 LLERG
+87 
-92 FTYKAFPTCFWDL
+92 
-105 FAKKGLPLR
+105 
-114 TTISEFGPLL
+114 
-124 LAKLLD
+124 
-130 LNQVQSDIL
+130 
-139 NIVFKIADDEGLLL
+139 
-153 IDIKDLKA
+153 
-161 MLNYVSENSAQYK
+161 
-174 SEYGNISS
+174 
-182 QSVAAI
+182 
-188 MRAVVALSDRGAEE
+188 
-202 FFGEPALNIRDW
+202 
-214 MRTTQDSRAY
+214 
-224 INIID
+224 
-229 ASSLIQDTL
+229 
-238 AYSTFMLWLLS
+238 
-249 ELFETMPEVGDLE
+249 
-262 KPKMVFFFDEAHL
+262 
-275 LFKNTPKAM
+275 
-284 MQKIEQVMKLIRSK
+284 
-298 GIGIYFISQ
+298 
-307 SPSDIPGEILAQL
+307 PGEE
-320 GNKIQHALR
+320 KE
-329 AYTASEQKAVK
+329 S
-340 AAAQSYRIN
+340 
-349 PNLDTQKAIT
+349 IT
-359 ELGIGEDF
+359 KRVAELGMGEDF

-442 NAADYKAEYG
+442 NATDYKAEYG

-472 GGDIF
+472 GGDVF

-503 TTIINDPVIYST
+503 TTIINDPGIYAT

-577 ITQNPL
+577 ITQNPSDIPDEVL
-583 PIIRSGFI
+583 AQLGNKVQHALRAYTPAEQKGIKAAAQSYRANPDFDTAEIITNLGIGEAVVSFI
-591 EVWLFRNDD
+591 EDDGAPAMVRKAKVLPPQSYLGAIDDMMRAAVISMSDLAEKYKDMVDRDSAYEFLQRLQVEISQKQEEEKQAEIARKEAEKQAEIERKEAEKQEKAAQKEAERQAKEAEKEEKKKKDAIKKGVAAVAGTAAVTIGRQIGKTLGKSGGKFGSSLGGNLGASLGRGVLSTLFKLK

>member
-1 MYTDKGLY
+1 MYKDNEIWVASDGD
-9 IAKAAGRELY
+9 AKLCIKSKY
-19 ILPKMAN
+19 AN

-41 SLKVLAESFS
+41 TLKVMAESFS
-51 DMGVPVIMADVKGD
+51 DAGVPVFLSDIKGD
-65 LAGMVKAGGDNAT
+65 LSGMCK
-78 ISQRVSEFG
+78 
-87 LLERG
+87 
-92 FTYKAFPTCFWDL
+92 
-105 FAKKGLPLR
+105 
-114 TTISEFGPLL
+114 
-124 LAKLLD
+124 
-130 LNQVQSDIL
+130 
-139 NIVFKIADDEGLLL
+139 
-153 IDIKDLKA
+153 
-161 MLNYVSENSAQYK
+161 
-174 SEYGNISS
+174 
-182 QSVAAI
+182 
-188 MRAVVALSDRGAEE
+188 
-202 FFGEPALNIRDW
+202 
-214 MRTTQDSRAY
+214 
-224 INIID
+224 
-229 ASSLIQDTL
+229 
-238 AYSTFMLWLLS
+238 
-249 ELFETMPEVGDLE
+249 
-262 KPKMVFFFDEAHL
+262 
-275 LFKNTPKAM
+275 
-284 MQKIEQVMKLIRSK
+284 
-298 GIGIYFISQ
+298 
-307 SPSDIPGEILAQL
+307 PGEE
-320 GNKIQHALR
+320 KE
-329 AYTASEQKAVK
+329 S
-340 AAAQSYRIN
+340 
-349 PNLDTQKAIT
+349 IT
-359 ELGIGEDF
+359 KRVAELGMGEDF

-442 NAADYKAEYG
+442 NAANYKAEYG

-472 GGDIF
+472 GGDVF

-503 TTIINDPVIYST
+503 TTIINDPGIYAT

-528 PEVGDLDKP
+528 PEVGDLEKP

-577 ITQNPL
+577 ITQNPSDIPDEVL
-583 PIIRSGFI
+583 AQLGNKVQHALRAYTPAEQKGIKAAAQSYRANPDFDTAEIITNLGIGEAVVSFI
-591 EVWLFRNDD
+591 EDDGAPAMVRKAKVLPPQSYLGAIDDMMRAAVISMSDLAEKYKDMVDRDSAYEFLQRLQVEISQKQEEEKQAETARKEAEKQAEIERKEAEKQEKAAQKEAERQAKEAEKEEKKKKDAIKKGVAAVAGTAAGTIGRQIGKTLGKSGGKFGSSLGGNLGASLGRGVLSTLFKLK

>member
-1 MYTDKGLY
+1 MYKDNEIWVASDGD
-9 IAKAAGRELY
+9 AKLCIKSKY
-19 ILPKMAN
+19 AN

-41 SLKVLAESFS
+41 TLKVMAESFS
-51 DMGVPVIMADVKGD
+51 DAGVPVFLSDIKGD
-65 LAGMVKAGGDNAT
+65 LSGMCK
-78 ISQRVSEFG
+78 
-87 LLERG
+87 
-92 FTYKAFPTCFWDL
+92 
-105 FAKKGLPLR
+105 
-114 TTISEFGPLL
+114 
-124 LAKLLD
+124 
-130 LNQVQSDIL
+130 
-139 NIVFKIADDEGLLL
+139 
-153 IDIKDLKA
+153 
-161 MLNYVSENSAQYK
+161 
-174 SEYGNISS
+174 
-182 QSVAAI
+182 
-188 MRAVVALSDRGAEE
+188 
-202 FFGEPALNIRDW
+202 
-214 MRTTQDSRAY
+214 
-224 INIID
+224 
-229 ASSLIQDTL
+229 
-238 AYSTFMLWLLS
+238 
-249 ELFETMPEVGDLE
+249 
-262 KPKMVFFFDEAHL
+262 
-275 LFKNTPKAM
+275 
-284 MQKIEQVMKLIRSK
+284 
-298 GIGIYFISQ
+298 
-307 SPSDIPGEILAQL
+307 PGEE
-320 GNKIQHALR
+320 KE
-329 AYTASEQKAVK
+329 S
-340 AAAQSYRIN
+340 
-349 PNLDTQKAIT
+349 IT
-359 ELGIGEDF
+359 KRVAELGIGEDF

-442 NAADYKAEYG
+442 NAIDYKAEYG

-472 GGDIF
+472 GGDVF

-503 TTIINDPVIYST
+503 TTIINDPGIYAT

-528 PEVGDLDKP
+528 PEVGDLEKP

-577 ITQNPL
+577 ITQNPSDIPDEVL
-583 PIIRSGFI
+583 AQLGNKVQHALRAYTPAEQKGIKAAAQSYRANPDFDTAEIITNLGIGEAVVSFI
-591 EVWLFRNDD
+591 EDDGAPAMVRKAKVLPPQSYLGAIDDMMRAAVISMSDLAEKYKDMVDRDSAYEFLQRLQVEISQKQEEEKQAETARKEAEKQAEIERKEAEKQEKAAQKEAERQAKEAEKEEKKKKDAIKKGVAAVAGTAAGTIGRQIGKTLGKSGGKFGSSLGGNLGASLGRGVLSTLFKLK

>member
-1 MYTDKGLY
+1 MYKENEIWVASDGD
-9 IAKAAGRELY
+9 AKLCIKSKY
-19 ILPKMAN
+19 AN

-41 SLKVLAESFS
+41 TLKVMAESFS
-51 DMGVPVIMADVKGD
+51 DAGVPVFLSDIKGD
-65 LAGMVKAGGDNAT
+65 LSGMCKPGEEKESIT
-78 ISQRVSEFG
+78 KRVSELG
-87 LLERG
+87 
-92 FTYKAFPTCFWDL
+92 
-105 FAKKGLPLR
+105 
-114 TTISEFGPLL
+114 
-124 LAKLLD
+124 
-130 LNQVQSDIL
+130 
-139 NIVFKIADDEGLLL
+139 
-153 IDIKDLKA
+153 
-161 MLNYVSENSAQYK
+161 
-174 SEYGNISS
+174 
-182 QSVAAI
+182 
-188 MRAVVALSDRGAEE
+188 MR
-202 FFGEPALNIRDW
+202 
-214 MRTTQDSRAY
+214 
-224 INIID
+224 
-229 ASSLIQDTL
+229 
-238 AYSTFMLWLLS
+238 
-249 ELFETMPEVGDLE
+249 
-262 KPKMVFFFDEAHL
+262 
-275 LFKNTPKAM
+275 
-284 MQKIEQVMKLIRSK
+284 
-298 GIGIYFISQ
+298 
-307 SPSDIPGEILAQL
+307 
-320 GNKIQHALR
+320 
-329 AYTASEQKAVK
+329 
-340 AAAQSYRIN
+340 
-349 PNLDTQKAIT
+349 
-359 ELGIGEDF
+359 EDF

-442 NAADYKAEYG
+442 NAAGYKAEYG

-472 GGDIF
+472 GGDVF

-503 TTIINDPVIYST
+503 TTIINDPGIYAT

-577 ITQNPL
+577 ITQNPSDIPDEVL
-583 PIIRSGFI
+583 AQLGNKVQHALRAYTPAEQKGIKAAAQSYRANPDFDTAEIITNLGIGEAVVSFI
-591 EVWLFRNDD
+591 EDDGAPAMVRKAKVLPPQSYLGAIDDMMRAAVISMSDLAGKYKDMVDRDSAYEFLQRLQVEISQKQEEERQAEIARKEAEKQAEIERKEAEKQAKAAQKEAEKQAREAEKEEKKKKDAIKKGVATVAGTAAGTIGRQIGKTLGKSGGKFGSSLGGNLGASLGRGVLSTLFKLK

>member
-1 MYTDKGLY
+1 MYKDNEIWVASDGD
-9 IAKAAGRELY
+9 AKLCIKSKY
-19 ILPKMAN
+19 AN

-41 SLKVLAESFS
+41 TLKVMAESFS
-51 DMGVPVIMADVKGD
+51 DAGVPVFLSDIKGD
-65 LAGMVKAGGDNAT
+65 LSGMCK
-78 ISQRVSEFG
+78 
-87 LLERG
+87 
-92 FTYKAFPTCFWDL
+92 
-105 FAKKGLPLR
+105 
-114 TTISEFGPLL
+114 
-124 LAKLLD
+124 
-130 LNQVQSDIL
+130 
-139 NIVFKIADDEGLLL
+139 
-153 IDIKDLKA
+153 
-161 MLNYVSENSAQYK
+161 
-174 SEYGNISS
+174 
-182 QSVAAI
+182 
-188 MRAVVALSDRGAEE
+188 
-202 FFGEPALNIRDW
+202 
-214 MRTTQDSRAY
+214 
-224 INIID
+224 
-229 ASSLIQDTL
+229 
-238 AYSTFMLWLLS
+238 
-249 ELFETMPEVGDLE
+249 
-262 KPKMVFFFDEAHL
+262 
-275 LFKNTPKAM
+275 
-284 MQKIEQVMKLIRSK
+284 
-298 GIGIYFISQ
+298 
-307 SPSDIPGEILAQL
+307 PGEE
-320 GNKIQHALR
+320 KE
-329 AYTASEQKAVK
+329 S
-340 AAAQSYRIN
+340 
-349 PNLDTQKAIT
+349 IT
-359 ELGIGEDF
+359 KRVAELGMGEDF

-442 NAADYKAEYG
+442 NATDYKAEYG

-472 GGDIF
+472 GGDVF

-503 TTIINDPVIYST
+503 TTIINDPGIYAT

-577 ITQNPL
+577 ITQNPSDIPDEVL
-583 PIIRSGFI
+583 AQLGNKVQHALRAYTPAEQKGIKAAAQSYRANPDFDTAEIITNLGIGEAVVSFI
-591 EVWLFRNDD
+591 EDDGAPAMVRKAKVLPPQSYLGAIDDMMRAAVISMSDLAEKYKDMVDRDSAYEFLQRLQVEISQKQEEERQAETARKEAEKQAEIERKEAEKQAKAAQKEAEKQAREAEKEEKKKKDAIKKGVATVAGTAAGTIGRQIGKTLGKSGGKFGSSLGGNLGASLGRGVLSTLFKLK

>member
-1 MYTDKGLY
+1 MYKDNEIWVASDGD
-9 IAKAAGRELY
+9 AKLCIKSKY
-19 ILPKMAN
+19 AN

-41 SLKVLAESFS
+41 TLKVMAESFS
-51 DMGVPVIMADVKGD
+51 DAGVPVFLSDIKGD
-65 LAGMVKAGGDNAT
+65 LSGMCK
-78 ISQRVSEFG
+78 
-87 LLERG
+87 
-92 FTYKAFPTCFWDL
+92 
-105 FAKKGLPLR
+105 
-114 TTISEFGPLL
+114 
-124 LAKLLD
+124 
-130 LNQVQSDIL
+130 
-139 NIVFKIADDEGLLL
+139 
-153 IDIKDLKA
+153 
-161 MLNYVSENSAQYK
+161 
-174 SEYGNISS
+174 
-182 QSVAAI
+182 
-188 MRAVVALSDRGAEE
+188 
-202 FFGEPALNIRDW
+202 
-214 MRTTQDSRAY
+214 
-224 INIID
+224 
-229 ASSLIQDTL
+229 
-238 AYSTFMLWLLS
+238 
-249 ELFETMPEVGDLE
+249 
-262 KPKMVFFFDEAHL
+262 
-275 LFKNTPKAM
+275 
-284 MQKIEQVMKLIRSK
+284 
-298 GIGIYFISQ
+298 
-307 SPSDIPGEILAQL
+307 PGEE
-320 GNKIQHALR
+320 KE
-329 AYTASEQKAVK
+329 S
-340 AAAQSYRIN
+340 
-349 PNLDTQKAIT
+349 IT
-359 ELGIGEDF
+359 KRVAELGMGEDF

-395 PMLLAKLLDLNQI
+395 PMLLAKLLELNQI

-472 GGDIF
+472 GGDVF

-503 TTIINDPVIYST
+503 TTIINDPGIYAT

-577 ITQNPL
+577 ITQNPSDIPDEVL
-583 PIIRSGFI
+583 AQLGNKVQHALRAYTPAEQKGIKAAAQSYRANPDFDTAEIITNLGIGEAVVSFI
-591 EVWLFRNDD
+591 EDDGAPAMVRKAKVLPPQSYLGAIDDMMRAAVISMSDLAEKYKDMVDRDSAYEFLQRLQVEISQKQEEEKQAETARKEAEKQAEIERKEAEKQAKAAQKEAERQAKEAEKEEKKKKDAIKKGVAAVAGTAAGTIGRQIGKTLGKSGGKFGSSLGGNLGASLGRGVLSTLFKLK

>member
-1 MYTDKGLY
+1 MYKDNEIWVASDGD
-9 IAKAAGRELY
+9 AKLCIKSKY
-19 ILPKMAN
+19 AN

-41 SLKVLAESFS
+41 TLKVMAESFS
-51 DMGVPVIMADVKGD
+51 DAGVPVFLSDIKGD
-65 LAGMVKAGGDNAT
+65 LSGMCK
-78 ISQRVSEFG
+78 
-87 LLERG
+87 
-92 FTYKAFPTCFWDL
+92 
-105 FAKKGLPLR
+105 
-114 TTISEFGPLL
+114 
-124 LAKLLD
+124 
-130 LNQVQSDIL
+130 
-139 NIVFKIADDEGLLL
+139 
-153 IDIKDLKA
+153 
-161 MLNYVSENSAQYK
+161 
-174 SEYGNISS
+174 
-182 QSVAAI
+182 
-188 MRAVVALSDRGAEE
+188 
-202 FFGEPALNIRDW
+202 
-214 MRTTQDSRAY
+214 
-224 INIID
+224 
-229 ASSLIQDTL
+229 
-238 AYSTFMLWLLS
+238 
-249 ELFETMPEVGDLE
+249 
-262 KPKMVFFFDEAHL
+262 
-275 LFKNTPKAM
+275 
-284 MQKIEQVMKLIRSK
+284 
-298 GIGIYFISQ
+298 
-307 SPSDIPGEILAQL
+307 PGEEKESITKRVADL
-320 GNKIQHALR
+320 GM
-329 AYTASEQKAVK
+329 
-340 AAAQSYRIN
+340 
-349 PNLDTQKAIT
+349 
-359 ELGIGEDF
+359 GEDF

-442 NAADYKAEYG
+442 NATDYKAEYG

-503 TTIINDPVIYST
+503 TTIINDPGIYAT

-577 ITQNPL
+577 ITQNPSDIPDEVL
-583 PIIRSGFI
+583 AQLGNKVQHALRAYTPAEQKGIKAAAQSYRANPDFDTAEIITNLGIGEAVVSFI
-591 EVWLFRNDD
+591 EDDGAPAMVRKAKVLPPQSYLGAIDDMMRAAVISMSDLAEKYKDMVDRDSAYEFLQRLQVEISQKQEEEKQAETARKEAEKQAEIERKEAEKQEKAAQKEAERQAKEAEKEEKKKKDAIKKGVAAVAGTAAGTIGRQIGKTLGKSGGKFGSSLGGNLGASLGRGVLSTLFKLK

>member
-1 MYTDKGLY
+1 MYKDNEIWVASDGD
-9 IAKAAGRELY
+9 AKLCIKSKY
-19 ILPKMAN
+19 AN

-41 SLKVLAESFS
+41 TLKVMAESFS
-51 DMGVPVIMADVKGD
+51 DAGVPVFLSDIKGD
-65 LAGMVKAGGDNAT
+65 LSGMCK
-78 ISQRVSEFG
+78 
-87 LLERG
+87 
-92 FTYKAFPTCFWDL
+92 
-105 FAKKGLPLR
+105 
-114 TTISEFGPLL
+114 
-124 LAKLLD
+124 
-130 LNQVQSDIL
+130 
-139 NIVFKIADDEGLLL
+139 
-153 IDIKDLKA
+153 
-161 MLNYVSENSAQYK
+161 
-174 SEYGNISS
+174 
-182 QSVAAI
+182 
-188 MRAVVALSDRGAEE
+188 
-202 FFGEPALNIRDW
+202 
-214 MRTTQDSRAY
+214 
-224 INIID
+224 
-229 ASSLIQDTL
+229 
-238 AYSTFMLWLLS
+238 
-249 ELFETMPEVGDLE
+249 
-262 KPKMVFFFDEAHL
+262 
-275 LFKNTPKAM
+275 
-284 MQKIEQVMKLIRSK
+284 
-298 GIGIYFISQ
+298 
-307 SPSDIPGEILAQL
+307 PGEE
-320 GNKIQHALR
+320 KE
-329 AYTASEQKAVK
+329 S
-340 AAAQSYRIN
+340 
-349 PNLDTQKAIT
+349 IT
-359 ELGIGEDF
+359 KRVAELGMGEDF
-367 SFKAYPTVFWDIFGK
+367 SFKAYLTVFWDIFGK

-395 PMLLAKLLDLNQI
+395 PMLLAKLLELNQI

-472 GGDIF
+472 GGDVF

-503 TTIINDPVIYST
+503 TTIINDPGIYAT

-577 ITQNPL
+577 ITQNPSDIPDEVL
-583 PIIRSGFI
+583 AQLGNKVQHALRAYTPAEQKGIKAAAQSYRANPDFDTAEIITNLGIGEAVVSFI
-591 EVWLFRNDD
+591 EDDGAPAMVRKAKVLPPQSYLGAIDDMMRAAVISMSDLAEKYKDMVDRDSAYEFLQRLQVEISQKQEEEKQAETARKEAEKQAEIERKEAEKQAKAAQKEAERQAKEAEKEEKKKKDAIKKGVAAVAGTAAGTIGRQIGKTLGKSGGKFGSSLGGNLGASLGRGVLSTLFKLK

>member
-1 MYTDKGLY
+1 MYKDNEIWVASDGD
-9 IAKAAGRELY
+9 AKLCIKSKY
-19 ILPKMAN
+19 AN

-41 SLKVLAESFS
+41 TLKVMAESFS
-51 DMGVPVIMADVKGD
+51 DAGVPVFLSDIKGD
-65 LAGMVKAGGDNAT
+65 LSGMCK
-78 ISQRVSEFG
+78 
-87 LLERG
+87 
-92 FTYKAFPTCFWDL
+92 
-105 FAKKGLPLR
+105 
-114 TTISEFGPLL
+114 
-124 LAKLLD
+124 
-130 LNQVQSDIL
+130 
-139 NIVFKIADDEGLLL
+139 
-153 IDIKDLKA
+153 
-161 MLNYVSENSAQYK
+161 
-174 SEYGNISS
+174 
-182 QSVAAI
+182 
-188 MRAVVALSDRGAEE
+188 
-202 FFGEPALNIRDW
+202 
-214 MRTTQDSRAY
+214 
-224 INIID
+224 
-229 ASSLIQDTL
+229 
-238 AYSTFMLWLLS
+238 
-249 ELFETMPEVGDLE
+249 
-262 KPKMVFFFDEAHL
+262 
-275 LFKNTPKAM
+275 
-284 MQKIEQVMKLIRSK
+284 
-298 GIGIYFISQ
+298 
-307 SPSDIPGEILAQL
+307 PGEE
-320 GNKIQHALR
+320 KE
-329 AYTASEQKAVK
+329 S
-340 AAAQSYRIN
+340 
-349 PNLDTQKAIT
+349 IT
-359 ELGIGEDF
+359 KRVAELGMGEDF

-442 NAADYKAEYG
+442 NATDYKAEYG

-503 TTIINDPVIYST
+503 TTIINDPGIYAT

-577 ITQNPL
+577 ITQNPSDIPDEVL
-583 PIIRSGFI
+583 AQLGNKVQHALRAYTPAEQKGIKAAAQSYRVNPDFDTAEIITNLGIGEAVVSFI
-591 EVWLFRNDD
+591 EDDGAPAMVRKAKVLPPQSYLGAIDDMMRAAVISMSDLAGKYKDMVDRDSAYEFLQRLQVEISQKQEEERQAEIERKEAEKQVEIERKEAEKQAKAAQKEAEKQAKEAEKEEKKKKDAIKKGVAAVAGTAAGTIGRQIGKTLGKSGGKFGSSLGGNLGASLGRGVLSTLFKLK

>member
-1 MYTDKGLY
+1 MYKDNEIWVASDGD
-9 IAKAAGRELY
+9 AKLCIKSKY
-19 ILPKMAN
+19 AN

-41 SLKVLAESFS
+41 TLKVMAESFS
-51 DMGVPVIMADVKGD
+51 DAGVPVFLSDIKGD
-65 LAGMVKAGGDNAT
+65 LSGMCK
-78 ISQRVSEFG
+78 
-87 LLERG
+87 
-92 FTYKAFPTCFWDL
+92 
-105 FAKKGLPLR
+105 
-114 TTISEFGPLL
+114 
-124 LAKLLD
+124 
-130 LNQVQSDIL
+130 
-139 NIVFKIADDEGLLL
+139 
-153 IDIKDLKA
+153 
-161 MLNYVSENSAQYK
+161 
-174 SEYGNISS
+174 
-182 QSVAAI
+182 
-188 MRAVVALSDRGAEE
+188 
-202 FFGEPALNIRDW
+202 
-214 MRTTQDSRAY
+214 
-224 INIID
+224 
-229 ASSLIQDTL
+229 
-238 AYSTFMLWLLS
+238 
-249 ELFETMPEVGDLE
+249 
-262 KPKMVFFFDEAHL
+262 
-275 LFKNTPKAM
+275 
-284 MQKIEQVMKLIRSK
+284 
-298 GIGIYFISQ
+298 
-307 SPSDIPGEILAQL
+307 PGEE
-320 GNKIQHALR
+320 KE
-329 AYTASEQKAVK
+329 S
-340 AAAQSYRIN
+340 
-349 PNLDTQKAIT
+349 IT
-359 ELGIGEDF
+359 KRVAELGMGEDF

-442 NAADYKAEYG
+442 NATDYKAEYG

-472 GGDIF
+472 GGDVF

-503 TTIINDPVIYST
+503 TTIINDPGIYAT

-577 ITQNPL
+577 ITQNPSDIPDEVL
-583 PIIRSGFI
+583 AQLGNKVQHALRAYTPAEQKGIKAAAQSYRVNPDFDTAEIITNLGIGEAVVSFI
-591 EVWLFRNDD
+591 EDDGAPAMVRKAKVLPPQSYLGAIDDMMRAAVISMSDLAEKYKDMVDRDSAYEFLQRLQVEISQKQEEEKQAETARKEAEKQAEIERKEAEKQEKAAQKEAERQAKEAEKEEKKKKDAIKKGVAAVAGTAAGTIGRQIGKTLGKSGGKFGSSLGGNLGASLGRGVLSTLFKLK

>member
-1 MYTDKGLY
+1 MYKDNEIWVASDGD
-9 IAKAAGRELY
+9 AKLCIKSKY
-19 ILPKMAN
+19 AN

-41 SLKVLAESFS
+41 TLKVMAESFS
-51 DMGVPVIMADVKGD
+51 DAGVPVFLSDIKGD
-65 LAGMVKAGGDNAT
+65 LSGMCK
-78 ISQRVSEFG
+78 
-87 LLERG
+87 
-92 FTYKAFPTCFWDL
+92 
-105 FAKKGLPLR
+105 
-114 TTISEFGPLL
+114 
-124 LAKLLD
+124 
-130 LNQVQSDIL
+130 
-139 NIVFKIADDEGLLL
+139 
-153 IDIKDLKA
+153 
-161 MLNYVSENSAQYK
+161 
-174 SEYGNISS
+174 
-182 QSVAAI
+182 
-188 MRAVVALSDRGAEE
+188 
-202 FFGEPALNIRDW
+202 
-214 MRTTQDSRAY
+214 
-224 INIID
+224 
-229 ASSLIQDTL
+229 
-238 AYSTFMLWLLS
+238 
-249 ELFETMPEVGDLE
+249 
-262 KPKMVFFFDEAHL
+262 
-275 LFKNTPKAM
+275 
-284 MQKIEQVMKLIRSK
+284 
-298 GIGIYFISQ
+298 
-307 SPSDIPGEILAQL
+307 PGEE
-320 GNKIQHALR
+320 KE
-329 AYTASEQKAVK
+329 S
-340 AAAQSYRIN
+340 
-349 PNLDTQKAIT
+349 IT
-359 ELGIGEDF
+359 KRVAELGMGEDF

-577 ITQNPL
+577 ITQNPSDIPDEVL
-583 PIIRSGFI
+583 AQLGNKVQHALRAYTPAEQKGIKAAAQSYRVNPDFDTAEIITNLGIGEAVVSFI
-591 EVWLFRNDD
+591 EDDGAPAMVRKAKVLPPQSYLGAIDDMMRAAVISMSDLAGKYKDMVDRDSAYEFLQRLQIEVSQKQEEERQAEIERKEAEKQVEIERKEAEKQAKAAQKEAEKQAKEAEKEEKKKKDAIKKGVAAVAGTAAGTIGRQIGKTLGKSGGKFGSSLGGNLGASLGRGVLSTLFKLK

>member
-1 MYTDKGLY
+1 MYKDNEIWVASDGD
-9 IAKAAGRELY
+9 AKLCIKSKY
-19 ILPKMAN
+19 AN

-41 SLKVLAESFS
+41 TLKVMAESFS
-51 DMGVPVIMADVKGD
+51 DAGVPVFLSDIKGD
-65 LAGMVKAGGDNAT
+65 LSGMCK
-78 ISQRVSEFG
+78 
-87 LLERG
+87 
-92 FTYKAFPTCFWDL
+92 
-105 FAKKGLPLR
+105 
-114 TTISEFGPLL
+114 
-124 LAKLLD
+124 
-130 LNQVQSDIL
+130 
-139 NIVFKIADDEGLLL
+139 
-153 IDIKDLKA
+153 
-161 MLNYVSENSAQYK
+161 
-174 SEYGNISS
+174 
-182 QSVAAI
+182 
-188 MRAVVALSDRGAEE
+188 
-202 FFGEPALNIRDW
+202 
-214 MRTTQDSRAY
+214 
-224 INIID
+224 
-229 ASSLIQDTL
+229 
-238 AYSTFMLWLLS
+238 
-249 ELFETMPEVGDLE
+249 
-262 KPKMVFFFDEAHL
+262 
-275 LFKNTPKAM
+275 
-284 MQKIEQVMKLIRSK
+284 
-298 GIGIYFISQ
+298 
-307 SPSDIPGEILAQL
+307 PGEE
-320 GNKIQHALR
+320 KE
-329 AYTASEQKAVK
+329 S
-340 AAAQSYRIN
+340 
-349 PNLDTQKAIT
+349 IT
-359 ELGIGEDF
+359 KRVAELGIGEDF

-442 NAADYKAEYG
+442 NAIDYKAEYG

-472 GGDIF
+472 GGDVF

-503 TTIINDPVIYST
+503 TTIINDPGIYAT

-528 PEVGDLDKP
+528 PEVGDLEKP

-577 ITQNPL
+577 ITQNPSDIPDEVL
-583 PIIRSGFI
+583 AQLGNKVQHALRAYTPAEQKGIKAAAQSYRANPDFDTAEIITNLGIGEAVVSFI
-591 EVWLFRNDD
+591 EDDGAPAMVRKAKVLPPQSYLGAIDDMMRAAVISMSDLANKYKDMVDRDSAYEFLQRLQVEISQKQEEERQAEIARKEAEKQAEIERKEAEKQAKAAQKEAEKQAREAEKEEKKKKDAIKKGVATVAGTATGTIGRQIGKTLGKSGGKFGSSLGGNLGASLGRGVLSTLFKLK